1 MKKGY
6 AKVHHGTDPHAKR
19 PQESAMHVLRLT
31 KEGTYDGRVL
41 AMEAA
46 QVVKWDFRTLLELEV

>member
-41 AMEAA
+41 CHGS
-46 QVVKWDFRTLLELEV
+46 RTSRQMGF